1 MGIRSNLPKLMIE
14 TGLPLD
20 SGQAPE
26 IKITAE
32 ATAMPASADRIR
44 REVDGHIRPTVQ
56 NKGLTLTTEVSAMD
70 TWMFRERQIGVDRV
84 LT

>member
-1 MGIRSNLPKLMIE
+1 
-14 TGLPLD
+14 
-20 SGQAPE
+20 
-26 IKITAE
+26 
-32 ATAMPASADRIR
+32 MPASADRIR